1 MNRNVLYMVI
11 GALAVCAAGLAYYLY
26 QDQQKGPGLEINI
39 DKRGID
45 IKKN

>member
-1 MNRNVLYMVI
+1 VLYLVI
-11 GALAVCAAGLAYYLY
+11 GALAVGTAGLAYYLY
-26 QDQQKGPGLEINI
+26 QDQQKRPGIEINI